1 MHCLQCASVGPI
13 FPERCPFTNPLALI
27 DTFAVLRNPTARQ
40 VVDIHLQRAKWDS
53 KQTGSTRSALQTLLI
68 ERSGAIVGCDI
79 TWSFKAIVPARKW
92 LYIVAKT
99 NHSVASIEF
108 AQRNVKALTARAL
121 SLVKKHCC
129 SCFEHYISFT
139 LAEKNGVFQP
149 LTTTNHD
156 KSIIKNHYYSFKLFT
171 RFYLGKTTSIIHH
184 NQRLNCHI
192 QPSYWTVDRGNLGSR
207 LSC

>member
-1 MHCLQCASVGPI
+1 MYGTYQTFPVEKGNTTADSSHLIRPIWFVKKTESQGYVPLDHEYSRSARFLWESRCQTFVHCLQCASVGPI
-13 FPERCPFTNPLALI
+13 SPERCPFTNPLALI

-40 VVDIHLQRAKWDS
+40 VVDIRLQRATWDS
-53 KQTGSTRSALQTLLI
+53 KRTGSTRSALQTLLI
-68 ERSGAIVGCDI
+68 QRSGAIVGCDI

-129 SCFEHYISFT
+129 SCF
-139 LAEKNGVFQP
+139 
-149 LTTTNHD
+149 
-156 KSIIKNHYYSFKLFT
+156 
-171 RFYLGKTTSIIHH
+171 
-184 NQRLNCHI
+184 
-192 QPSYWTVDRGNLGSR
+192 
-207 LSC
+207 